1 MCLQLRV
8 PPRGLV
14 ETYKLPVSSPMTH
27 SVKRQPMADRE
38 LAWRSTKALFQVR
51 AGPAGL
57 VVVST
62 LAAAVPTQRRVDGH
76 DRAASPRRNRGYRA
90 ASPTR
95 IRRQELALC
104 GCVDTN
110 VLPARSLATHSE
122 TLGHRITTST

>member
-14 ETYKLPVSSPMTH
+14 ETYKLPVSSPVTH

-51 AGPAGL
+51 AAPAGL

-62 LAAAVPTQRRVDGH
+62 LAPAVPTHRRVEGQD
-76 DRAASPRRNRGYRA
+76 RA

-95 IRRQELALC
+95 IRRQELARP
-104 GCVDTN
+104 GCFDTN